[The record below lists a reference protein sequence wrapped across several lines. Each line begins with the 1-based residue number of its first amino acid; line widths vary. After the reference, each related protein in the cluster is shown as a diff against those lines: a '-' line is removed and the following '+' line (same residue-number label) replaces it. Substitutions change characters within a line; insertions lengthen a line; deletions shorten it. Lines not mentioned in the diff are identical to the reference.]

1 MPSIDETAQS
11 MFGLGRMNPMMM
23 LQTARELSS
32 ILNMMKGRKER
43 DAMSATE
50 QTYSFSGQHTDIAFV
65 SENGSLNADVIES
78 IPDEQLRDNVIKC
91 YSDAVKD
98 GYLNYDQQTK
108 NFTLTDKGNEHI
120 NSEEFL
126 RQFESDQLRN
136 LSEDKA
142 YVQLKGNA
150 SDLNVFRYT
159 DSISLNHLAH
169 SDPAAFKRV
178 QEYFYECQKYDLVTI
193 DAKGNVRP
201 TEKCQKY
208 LEQNHMEDF
217 NIKSLNKDNIE
228 EILKQMPEGSKKLGE
243 EAVKNAAQKGGQ
255 EAAKKAA
262 EEAAKKAG
270 QEAAKK
276 AAQKA
281 AAQASSK
288 AAASAASGAASM
300 GIGTAVSAVV
310 DVSSK
315 GANALTKMDTQS
327 HKATMYRS

>member
-78 IPDEQLRDNVIKC
+78 IPDEQLRDNVIKS

-136 LSEDKA
+136 LSDDKA

-159 DSISLNHLAH
+159 DSISLNHLAY

-193 DAKGNVRP
+193 DANGKVRP

-208 LEQNHMEDF
+208 LEQNRMEDF

-243 EAVKNAAQKGGQ
+243 EA
-255 EAAKKAA
+255 AKKAA

-270 QEAAKK
+270 QEATKK